1 MLKNLL
7 LSYLKIIEIKNVNF
21 IKDYAEIVSTYTFL
35 KYFCINLNKAK
46 EIISYINELK
56 NVIEIFV
63 STKQYEKMEKAC
75 LNFTKLIIKEL
86 ENGKSVFFNQL
97 YDCLDDSN
105 DREEVFVSI
114 ILLLFNTSIST
125 SAAQLTLSLNAI

>member
-1 MLKNLL
+1 MFLMEHWDLNQLKTSVEEFTFELF
-7 LSYLKIIEIKNVNF
+7 KNNRNKEFNF

-63 STKQYEKMEKAC
+63 STKQYEKMEEAC
-75 LNFTKLIIKEL
+75 LNFTKLIIK
-86 ENGKSVFFNQL
+86 G
-97 YDCLDDSN
+97 
-105 DREEVFVSI
+105 
-114 ILLLFNTSIST
+114 
-125 SAAQLTLSLNAI
+125 